1 MIKTLEEFSLSLGQS
16 FIQKIAE
23 KILRRALIKSLN
35 ITPEIELKD
44 LHAWS
49 DGDRMTVLLTA
60 RAELGKD
67 DILKL
72 IKL

>member
-1 MIKTLEEFSLSLGQS
+1 MNLGQS

-23 KILRRALIKSLN
+23 KILRRAIMKSLN

-49 DGDRMTVLLTA
+49 DGDNMTVLLTA
-60 RAELGKD
+60 RAELSKN
-67 DILKL
+67 DIVKL

>member
-1 MIKTLEEFSLSLGQS
+1 MPEEFSLSLGQS
-16 FIQKIAE
+16 FVQRIAE
-23 KILRRALIKSLN
+23 KIIRRAIIKSLN

-44 LHAWS
+44 LNAWS
-49 DGDRMTVLLTA
+49 DGDSMTVLLSA
-60 RAELGKD
+60 RVKLGKD

>member
-1 MIKTLEEFSLSLGQS
+1 MPEEFSLSLGQS
-16 FIQKIAE
+16 FAQKIAE
-23 KILRRALIKSLN
+23 KIIRRVIIKSLD

-49 DGDRMTVLLTA
+49 KGDAMTVLLTTQV
-60 RAELGKD
+60 ELDKD

>member
-1 MIKTLEEFSLSLGQS
+1 MPEEFSLNLGQS

-23 KILRRALIKSLN
+23 KILRRAIMKSLN

-49 DGDRMTVLLTA
+49 DGDNMAVLLTA
-60 RAELGKD
+60 RAELSKN

>member
-1 MIKTLEEFSLSLGQS
+1 MPEEFSLNLGQS
-16 FIQKIAE
+16 FVRKIAE
-23 KILRRALIKSLN
+23 KIIRRALIKSLN
-35 ITPEIELKD
+35 ITPEIELQD

-60 RAELGKD
+60 RTELSKD

-72 IKL
+72 IKM

>member
-1 MIKTLEEFSLSLGQS
+1 MSEEFSLNLGQS

-23 KILRRALIKSLN
+23 KIIRRAIIKSLN

-49 DGDRMTVLLTA
+49 DGDSMNVLLTT
-60 RAELGKD
+60 RVELSKD

>member
-1 MIKTLEEFSLSLGQS
+1 MPEEFSLNLGQS
-16 FIQKIAE
+16 FIRKIAE
-23 KILRRALIKSLN
+23 KIIRRAIIKSLN
-35 ITPEIELKD
+35 VTPEIELQD

-49 DGDRMTVLLTA
+49 DGDRMTVLLTT
-60 RAELGKD
+60 RVELSKD

>member
-1 MIKTLEEFSLSLGQS
+1 MPEEFSLNLGQS
-16 FIQKIAE
+16 FVRKIAE
-23 KILRRALIKSLN
+23 KIIRRALIKSLN
-35 ITPEIELKD
+35 ITPEIELQD

-60 RAELGKD
+60 RTELSKD

>member
-1 MIKTLEEFSLSLGQS
+1 MPEEFSLSLGQS
-16 FIQKIAE
+16 FIRKIVE
-23 KILRRALIKSLN
+23 KIIRRALIKSLN
-35 ITPEIELKD
+35 ITPEIELKG
-44 LHAWS
+44 LNAWS

-60 RAELGKD
+60 RAELSKD